1 VADLLADAQS
11 SNIPEMEVKLGNAS
25 GAFYGSMV
33 LANMIEGRE
42 KIIERVRAL
51 HSRLSVL
58 YHP

>member
-1 VADLLADAQS
+1 
-11 SNIPEMEVKLGNAS
+11 MEVKLGNAS